1 MAAATSPDQH
11 ASQQSLDAS
20 HVSWDAAY
28 KSVVR
33 RLATCLK
40 WEGGSI
46 TSAKAKGP
54 LNIKGLSL
62 WLAYRYM
69 QLLVTHVY
77 VSMIEGVSLNFED
90 C

>member
-1 MAAATSPDQH
+1 M
-11 ASQQSLDAS
+11 
-20 HVSWDAAY
+20 
-28 KSVVR
+28 K

-40 WEGGSI
+40 WEVGAL

-62 WLAYRYM
+62 WLAYIYM

-77 VSMIEGVSLNFED
+77 VSMIEGVSLNLEITD
-90 C
+90 SGAQKH